1 MHNNRQW
8 KCLYRLVLTF
18 LLSFHTCMHKVAYAT
33 TPGSPTTQQMHFQM
47 QLPVPNGGGHI
58 NNAYSPLGYNPNTHS
73 GIGTQF
79 SSQSGHHTQQHKSWT
94 QPLHDEDKISS
105 MHFEQGSPFG
115 GTNGNNGINMSGTGS
130 SGGSGG
136 ASWFPPV
143 TTTSQQPSPTYSN
156 HLGGFQGQG
165 NASSHGGQVATHN
178 QPQHPQQQYNHYQH
192 THASGYSPAGHGVSQ
207 GTIGNSGYNSNPQTH
222 LQDTSSANH
231 ISALETENT
240 NLRAQLSTHRSDNN
254 RLTNECT
261 DLRLRLESTR
271 GALRDSR
278 DSLQKVQGAL
288 QPLMRN
294 QQSRDEQHQQLLH
307 INRVYE
313 AKIREYEQKF
323 QLAEL
328 SLKKQTSVAQRAEE
342 TCAEDTALI
351 DKLHARLL
359 GSQVCNPIF
368 SLFHIDCLYHP

>member
-1 MHNNRQW
+1 MH
-8 KCLYRLVLTF
+8 
-18 LLSFHTCMHKVAYAT
+18 S
-33 TPGSPTTQQMHFQM
+33 
-47 QLPVPNGGGHI
+47 QLQVHAPNGAGYV
-58 NNAYSPLGYNPNTHS
+58 NNAPLAYNENTHRDS
-73 GIGTQF
+73 DSGTQF
-79 SSQSGHHTQQHKSWT
+79 SPQSGHNIQQHNSWT
-94 QPLHDEDKISS
+94 HPTHNTNKIVS

-115 GTNGNNGINMSGTGS
+115 GANSNVANMSGTGS
-130 SGGSGG
+130 SDGSGG

-143 TTTSQQPSPTYSN
+143 GSAFQQPSPTHSN
-156 HLGGFQGQG
+156 HLGIAPSHGYSSSHDGQVPTQYQPQQQQHY
-165 NASSHGGQVATHN
+165 NHNQHSHGG
-178 QPQHPQQQYNHYQH
+178 
-192 THASGYSPAGHGVSQ
+192 GYSPTGYGPSRGHRAFGSS
-207 GTIGNSGYNSNPQTH
+207 GTSFNPQVH
-222 LQDTSSANH
+222 LQDTSTANH

-240 NLRAQLSTHRSDNN
+240 NLRAQLSAHRSDVN

-323 QLAEL
+323 QLAEI

-359 GSQVCNPIF
+359 GSQVRNA
-368 SLFHIDCLYHP
+368 LFLCLC

>member
-1 MHNNRQW
+1 MN
-8 KCLYRLVLTF
+8 
-18 LLSFHTCMHKVAYAT
+18 S
-33 TPGSPTTQQMHFQM
+33 
-47 QLPVPNGGGHI
+47 QLQIHPPNGGDYMINTPLAYNGH
-58 NNAYSPLGYNPNTHS
+58 THI
-73 GIGTQF
+73 GNGTQL
-79 SSQSGHHTQQHKSWT
+79 SPQSGHNIQQHNYWT
-94 QPLHDEDKISS
+94 QPVRDEDKVHS
-105 MHFEQGSPFG
+105 MNFEQASPFG
-115 GTNGNNGINMSGTGS
+115 GGNSNVVSMSGSGS

-143 TTTSQQPSPTYSN
+143 GSTFHQPSPTHSN
-156 HLGGFQGQG
+156 HFGGVLGQG
-165 NASSHGGQVATHN
+165 HSSPHGGHQHYNHN
-178 QPQHPQQQYNHYQH
+178 Q
-192 THASGYSPAGHGVSQ
+192 HAHDGGYSPAGHGPNQ
-207 GTIGNSGYNSNPQTH
+207 GLRAFGSSANNSNPQMH

-240 NLRAQLSTHRSDNN
+240 NLRAQLNAHRSDVN

-359 GSQVCNPIF
+359 GSQVCNTFLPF
-368 SLFHIDCLYHP
+368 CWSLSHFNFCLQLLY